1 MLYRSKYQH
10 DGTNLQ
16 DVMDGANYQRLR
28 GTHVTINGQSSS
40 YKYFEDHRDIALGLS
55 TDGFCPFRKR
65 KKTCWPILIY
75 NYNLSPEIRF
85 WIRHIL
91 CVGVIPGPYKPK
103 DFNSFL
109 WPLVEELLKLAAGIK
124 AFDLSSNEIFALRAF
139 LFSSL
144 GTSLRLAWSCE

>member
-16 DVMDGANYQRLR
+16 DVMDGANYQRLQ
-28 GTHVTINGQSSS
+28 GTHVTINGQPRP
-40 YKYFEDHRDIALGLS
+40 YKYFKDHRDIALGLS

-91 CVGVIPGPYKPK
+91 CVGVIPGKPK
-103 DFNSFL
+103 DYDSFL
-109 WPLVEELLKLAAGIK
+109 WPLVEELLKLAEGIK
-124 AFDLSSNEIFALRAF
+124 AYDISSDEIFALCAF
-139 LFSSL
+139 LILFF
-144 GTSLRLAWSCE
+144 GTSLRLAWPCE

>member
-28 GTHVTINGQSSS
+28 GTNVTINGQPRP

-75 NYNLSPEIRF
+75 NYNLRPEIRF

-91 CVGVIPGPYKPK
+91 CVGVVPG
-103 DFNSFL
+103 
-109 WPLVEELLKLAAGIK
+109 GIV
-124 AFDLSSNEIFALRAF
+124 
-139 LFSSL
+139 
-144 GTSLRLAWSCE
+144 